1 MNGTP
6 ASRILGWD
14 LLRGLCA
21 LGVAIYHLLT
31 WQEVAHVHTVGA
43 YGVYIFFVLSGA
55 SLAYTYADALQAGR
69 LRLGQFLWVR
79 YMRLAPLYLLLVA
92 VVLPYVVLKQGLD
105 ATLAKQLVLN
115 ATFLFGFFDPAL
127 QSLLIGGWSLGIEA
141 ALYLVFPLLLWLA
154 LRPGWGLLAG
164 AVLVGLQLGWIHYTM
179 GLPGGYAAN
188 GTLYHQIPAFA
199 GYFMGGCLIGVARR
213 RAALRAPNGLLGAGF
228 AACLVAI
235 VALNPDALG
244 PHLTGWRGAV
254 LMALSF
260 AVVWLAGS
268 LRVDAIGRLATRL
281 GDATYGLYLIHPIL
295 YFGLAWVVLPRL
307 GLGAPENWPV
317 AGRLV
322 MVAGVTIAAF
332 GLALVSERGF
342 EAPLR
347 RWSKRRTQA
356 AVVR

>member
-1 MNGTP
+1 MSTAP

-21 LGVAIYHLLT
+21 LGVAVYHLLM
-31 WQEVAHVHTVGA
+31 WQEVAHVYTVGA

-55 SLAYTYADALQAGR
+55 SLAYTYADAFQAGR
-69 LRLGQFLWVR
+69 LRLAQFLWVR

-92 VVLPYVVLKQGLD
+92 VVLPYKLLKQGVDGALW
-105 ATLAKQLVLN
+105 KQLVLN

-141 ALYLVFPLLLWLA
+141 SLYLVFPILLWLA
-154 LRPGWGLLAG
+154 LRPGWGLVAGVALVVIQLA
-164 AVLVGLQLGWIHYTM
+164 WIHYTM
-179 GLPGGYAAN
+179 GLPGGYEAN
-188 GTLYHQIPAFA
+188 STLYHQIPAFA
-199 GYFMGGCLIGVARR
+199 GYFMGGCLLGVARR
-213 RAALRAPNGLLGAGF
+213 RGALATPNWLLGAGF
-228 AACLVAI
+228 AAGLVAF
-235 VALNPDALG
+235 VVLNPDVLG
-244 PHLTGWRGAV
+244 PHLTGWRGAL

-268 LRVDAIGRLATRL
+268 LRVDAIGRIATRL

-307 GLGAPENWPV
+307 GFGAPETWPL
-317 AGRLV
+317 AGRLA
-322 MVAGVTIAAF
+322 MVAGVSMAAF
-332 GLALVSERGF
+332 TLALASERAF

-347 RWSKRRTQA
+347 RWSKQRMQA
-356 AVVR
+356 KAVR